1 MGQNQ
6 SQDNNL
12 PEGEEY
18 DEEREVTVTPEK
30 QAPVGTAKLYQHT
43 GGVQNGKWSLVNPS
57 VTPRFLLEGGE
68 GSDEEDDE
76 REEEEEAGSGE
87 RVWYLAVGK
96 REVLAAV
103 SNELNL
109 QSNPQ
114 QKRVDF
120 VANGVWAL
128 RFKEETD
135 YKEFVA
141 EYEAAL
147 FENNYGMELTT
158 ENQAKIFGQDYALA
172 FGKGQDADEMM
183 FDAGKFATSAV
194 FHQVFQKRVP
204 LESRQT
210 SCHLAFA
217 SIGKLFAAIGATFEL
232 SATE

>member
-12 PEGEEY
+12 PEGEEKESE
-18 DEEREVTVTPEK
+18 EERDVTVTPGK
-30 QAPVGTAKLYQHT
+30 QAPTGTAKLYQHT
-43 GGVQNGKWSLVNPS
+43 GGVQNGKWSVVNSS
-57 VTPRFLLEGGE
+57 VTPRFLLEGGA
-68 GSDEEDDE
+68 GFDEEDSE
-76 REEEEEAGSGE
+76 REDEEEASGD

-96 REVLAAV
+96 REVLAPV

-109 QSNPQ
+109 QPNPQ

-128 RFKEETD
+128 RFKEEAD

-147 FENNYGMELTT
+147 FENNYGLELTA
-158 ENQAKIFGQDYALA
+158 ENQAKVFGQDYALA

-183 FDAGKFATSAV
+183 FDAGKFYN
-194 FHQVFQKRVP
+194 KLCNI
-204 LESRQT
+204 LEVV
-210 SCHLAFA
+210 C
-217 SIGKLFAAIGATFEL
+217 
-232 SATE
+232 